1 MPARRIGV
9 TVRRGRLYV
18 DVDDVV
24 GTLRAR
30 ATAYLER
37 ADLLTAIAAEPGLE
51 LADPIVP
58 PIEEALACR
67 MVAEELN
74 QRADELDAIG

>member
-1 MPARRIGV
+1 M
-9 TVRRGRLYV
+9 VRSDAIV
-18 DVDDVV
+18 
-24 GTLRAR
+24 
-30 ATAYLER
+30 
-37 ADLLTAIAAEPGLE
+37 LLTTIAAEPGLE

-58 PIEEALACR
+58 PLEEALACR